1 MSAWSSIGSE
11 GGLLCTVAGTG
22 GDFADADAEAIE
34 RADFELGAFALD
46 VFALDVFAL
55 EAFALAAFALEAFA
69 LEAFALEAFALEAF
83 PLEAFK
89 PVASGARAFDWGVRG
104 VEARVR
110 APCCAFGLAFRL
122 RAPADFAFVAA
133 IGDGFSAAFRAADS
147 ELPEAE
153 RTFGLE
159 AGVAVSF
166 MASCGR
172 GLV

>member
-55 EAFALAAFALEAFA
+55 DV
-69 LEAFALEAFALEAF
+69 FALEAFALEAF

>member
-46 VFALDVFAL
+46 VFALDV
-55 EAFALAAFALEAFA
+55 FA

-133 IGDGFSAAFRAADS
+133 IGDGFSAVLRAAAS

>member
-55 EAFALAAFALEAFA
+55 DVFA